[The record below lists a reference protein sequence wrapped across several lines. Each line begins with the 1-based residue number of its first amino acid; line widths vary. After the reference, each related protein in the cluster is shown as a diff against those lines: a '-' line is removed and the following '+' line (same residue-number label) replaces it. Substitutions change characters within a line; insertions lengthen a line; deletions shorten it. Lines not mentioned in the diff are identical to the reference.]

1 MRKAEYRRVTKETD
15 VYASINLDGT
25 GRADIDT
32 GIGFLNHMLT
42 LFAFHGGFDLSVK
55 AKGDLDVDDHHT
67 MEDIGIVLGIVVKE
81 ALGDKAGI
89 ARYGSFACV
98 MDEAL
103 ARVDLDCSGRPYLV
117 FHGDLKRETIGNM
130 SVEMVPE
137 FLRAFAFNSLIT
149 LHVNILYGEN
159 DHHKIEAVF
168 KALGHAL
175 KAAVTQR
182 GGGVFSTKG
191 SLA

>member
-1 MRKAEYRRVTKETD
+1 
-15 VYASINLDGT
+15 
-25 GRADIDT
+25 
-32 GIGFLNHMLT
+32 
-42 LFAFHGGFDLSVK
+42 
-55 AKGDLDVDDHHT
+55 
-67 MEDIGIVLGIVVKE
+67 
-81 ALGDKAGI
+81 
-89 ARYGSFACV
+89 
-98 MDEAL
+98 
-103 ARVDLDCSGRPYLV
+103 
-117 FHGDLKRETIGNM
+117 
-130 SVEMVPE
+130 MVPE

-175 KAAVTQR
+175 KAAVTTT